1 MLSRRGKYMFF
12 LRLPCRVVILLN
24 YSLYS
29 DFLTLL
35 ADAFLQ
41 TAY

>member
-12 LRLPCRVVILLN
+12 LRLTYWIVILLN
-24 YSLYS
+24 YSFYS
-29 DFLTLL
+29 DFLRHL

-41 TAY
+41 SAS